1 MLKALE
7 ALQKPAFP
15 DLLNYTNSSLVAGIE
30 NEEQGREAAEMLAG
44 YKVLKKET
52 VKTYDEMLSPL
63 NKRRSVILEWK
74 RTDVGNIEAVI
85 EKLTVRL
92 LDYQTARDEARE
104 QAAATALA
112 QAQDEADAKR
122 QVEVDELRENA
133 EVVSGS
139 HPTEALAMKQEA
151 AALEKAPAPI
161 VKTFDD
167 VEPTTTSPLTTV
179 TTYSAEVMDIVLL
192 AKAVAN
198 DEVSPLALKPNQTWL
213 NQQARSMKES
223 FHVGEKHGV
232 KLVKT
237 QSLRRKGGVA

>member
-74 RTDVGNIEAVI
+74 RTDIGNIEAVI
-85 EKLTVRL
+85 KKLTVQL

-122 QVEVDELRENA
+122 QAEVDELRENA
-133 EVVSGS
+133 EVV
-139 HPTEALAMKQEA
+139 
-151 AALEKAPAPI
+151 
-161 VKTFDD
+161 
-167 VEPTTTSPLTTV
+167 
-179 TTYSAEVMDIVLL
+179 
-192 AKAVAN
+192 
-198 DEVSPLALKPNQTWL
+198 
-213 NQQARSMKES
+213 
-223 FHVGEKHGV
+223 
-232 KLVKT
+232 
-237 QSLRRKGGVA
+237 